1 MQLATIKLTC
11 LLAACA
17 AFGLSFDAAAADV
30 KRGQALATKYNCA
43 SCHGAD
49 YNKPID
55 PSYPKL
61 GGQHAEYLSAALRAY
76 KRGAGANGRV
86 NPIMA
91 LQVQPLS
98 HKDMDDIGAYLAS
111 LPSQLVIKR

>member
-1 MQLATIKLTC
+1 MKLAHVI
-11 LLAACA
+11 AACVA
-17 AFGLSFDAAAADV
+17 AGLSFHAGAADV
-30 KRGQALATKYNCA
+30 KRGQSLVTKYNCA

-61 GGQHAEYLSAALRAY
+61 GGQHAEYLAAALRAY
-76 KRGAGANGRV
+76 KRGAGSNGRV

-91 LQVQPLS
+91 TQVQPLS
-98 HKDMDDIGAYLAS
+98 HRDMDDIGAYLAS

>member
-1 MQLATIKLTC
+1 MKKTML
-11 LLAACA
+11 LLALGAVSC
-17 AFGLSFDAAAADV
+17 GAAANDV
-30 KRGQALATKYNCA
+30 KRGEALAQKYNCA

-55 PSYPKL
+55 PTYPKL
-61 GGQHAEYLSAALRAY
+61 AGQHADYLTHALRAY

-91 LQVQPLS
+91 GIAQPLS
-98 HKDMDDIGAYLAS
+98 NQDMDDLGAYLAS
-111 LPSQLVIKR
+111 LPSQLVVKK

>member
-1 MQLATIKLTC
+1 MKKPIIALALGAVS
-11 LLAACA
+11 LACA
-17 AFGLSFDAAAADV
+17 SSTFAADI
-30 KRGQALATKYNCA
+30 KRGEELAKKYNCA

-61 GGQHAEYLSAALRAY
+61 AGQHADYLTHALAAY
-76 KRGAGANGRV
+76 KRGGDKANGRS

-91 LQVQPLS
+91 GFAKPLS
-98 HKDMDDIGAYLAS
+98 NQDMADIGAYLSS
-111 LPSQLVIKR
+111 LPSQLVVRK

>member
-1 MQLATIKLTC
+1 MNKWIISLMVALGAATS
-11 LLAACA
+11 AQ
-17 AFGLSFDAAAADV
+17 AADASAIA
-30 KRGQALATKYNCA
+30 RGEALAKKYNCA

-61 GGQHAEYLSAALRAY
+61 GGQHADYLTAALRAY
-76 KRGAGANGRV
+76 KRGKGANARV
-86 NPIMA
+86 NAIMA

-98 HKDMDDIGAYLAS
+98 NRDMVDLGAYLAS
-111 LPSQLVIKR
+111 LPSELEVRK

>member
-1 MQLATIKLTC
+1 MKKLIIA
-11 LLAACA
+11 L
-17 AFGLSFDAAAADV
+17 AFGAVSVTAASSSFAADV
-30 KRGQALATKYNCA
+30 KRGEELTKKYNCA

-61 GGQHAEYLSAALRAY
+61 AGQHADYIAHALRAY
-76 KRGAGANGRV
+76 KRGGDQANGRS

-91 LQVQPLS
+91 GFAKPLS
-98 HKDMDDIGAYLAS
+98 NQDMIDIGAYLAS
-111 LPSQLVIKR
+111 LPSQLVVRK

>member
-1 MQLATIKLTC
+1 MKKLIIALALG
-11 LLAACA
+11 AV
-17 AFGLSFDAAAADV
+17 SFASSAADI
-30 KRGQALATKYNCA
+30 KRGEELAKKYNCA

-61 GGQHAEYLSAALRAY
+61 AGQHADYLTHALAAY
-76 KRGAGANGRV
+76 KRGGDKANGRS

-91 LQVQPLS
+91 GFAKPLS
-98 HKDMDDIGAYLAS
+98 NQDMADIGAYLSS
-111 LPSQLVIKR
+111 LPSQLVVRK